1 MICLPL
7 PFWVLHAV
15 PPLPVVGFS
24 MGVLGTSAVFSGPG
38 GQPWPNCIKQAV
50 FLARLCLCSLQGSS
64 RALCFRWALHPCRA
78 HQALPLTCHVGLAK
92 GLFKGLPGSHAEA
105 RIVLRC
111 HVSLILGTSP
121 KMMSSEGQS
130 PGAHCTGVNKPYI
143 QDSCVPLSP
152 LPSECL
158 ELLLHH

>member
-38 GQPWPNCIKQAV
+38 GQPWPYYRETRPNCIKQAV
-50 FLARLCLCSLQGSS
+50 FLARMCLCSLQGSS
-64 RALCFRWALHPCRA
+64 SRVLCLRWTLHLYRA

-105 RIVLRC
+105 HIVLRY
-111 HVSLILGTSP
+111 HVSLVLGTSP
-121 KMMSSEGQS
+121 KVMNSEGQS
-130 PGAHCTGVNKPYI
+130 PGVHCTGVNKPYI
-143 QDSCVPLSP
+143 QDS
-152 LPSECL
+152 
-158 ELLLHH
+158 